1 MKYQGLTVAITGG
14 TGFIG
19 SHAVEF
25 FKREGATVYILV
37 RDMPNDNLTNNI
49 VFGNVQIK
57 EDVDYFIEKSQ
68 PDIFIHLAAQTQAL
82 YSIDYPYETIKNNV
96 LGTLNVLES
105 LKKYGKCR
113 KILVASSDKSY
124 GKLIGDSYSEDHPL
138 NGVFPYDVSK
148 SMTDMITKTY
158 RDVYSMNIV
167 TVKHCNVYG
176 AGDFNFKRLI
186 PGIMRAYAKD
196 VPFVIRNYGKDLREY
211 IYIDDVIRAYDYI
224 FDYMEYGNE
233 RVFNLGSGD
242 RLSSLDVFNII
253 KLKIKMLDPIFEG
266 YFPGEIE
273 SQAMNYSLLNKETGW
288 EPHCTAKHYM
298 QKTAKWYINNIDN
311 AN

>member
-1 MKYQGLTVAITGG
+1 MKYRGLTVAITGG

-19 SHAVEF
+19 SHAVDF
-25 FKREGATVYILV
+25 FKKEGASVYILA
-37 RDMPNDNLTNNI
+37 RDISGASPSDNL
-49 VFGNVQIK
+49 VFGNIQIK

-167 TVKHCNVYG
+167 TIKHCNVYG
-176 AGDFNFKRLI
+176 PGDLNFKRLI
-186 PGIMRAYAKD
+186 PGIMRAH
-196 VPFVIRNYGKDLREY
+196 VRQTPFKIRNYGKDLREY
-211 IYIDDVIRAYDYI
+211 IYIEDVINAYDYI
-224 FDYMEYGNE
+224 LGYMDYGKEFI
-233 RVFNLGSGD
+233 FNLGSGD
-242 RLSSLDVFNII
+242 RLSSLEVFKII
-253 KLKIKMLDPIFEG
+253 NSKIKMVEPILEG
-266 YFPGEIE
+266 SSLGEIE
-273 SQAMNYSLLNKETGW
+273 SQAMDYSLLNKETGW
-288 EPHCTAKHYM
+288 APNCSAKHYIK
-298 QKTAKWYINNIDN
+298 KTAKWYINNIDN
-311 AN
+311 TY